1 VKKSIKKLFKIFLL
15 LVLIAGVS
23 VFTADYLVKNKTR
36 NKVYTSV
43 KSIPKNRV
51 GLLLGTAKYVANGN
65 INLYYRY
72 RINAAVELFKAK
84 KIDYILVSGD
94 NSSKSYDE
102 PTAIKS
108 DLVNRGIPAGRIFLD
123 YAGFRTLDSVI
134 RSKEIFGQESITIIS
149 QKFHNQR
156 AVYIASKNGIN
167 AIGYNAKDVSRNY
180 GFWIRIREKL
190 ARVKMFIDII
200 FGKEPK
206 FMGDKITIK

>member
-1 VKKSIKKLFKIFLL
+1 MKKSIKKLFKIFLL